1 MKKARSGDHPPVVPD
16 LIRNPGVWG
25 KREGIDYAAFGN
37 RRITT
42 MTVNKIEPVE
52 LVRLVHGSPTRVCAV
67 VTGGGVLS
75 LAWLFGEPGAS
86 RTFLDAQIPYSM
98 RALDGYV
105 GVDAEQHVSPVEADR
120 MAQAALARGQRLA
133 ESVEG
138 IAGVSCTATI
148 ATDRPKRGEH
158 RCAIAWAS
166 VGGSAVYSLTLVKG
180 ARGRA
185 GEEEVVSRLFLNT
198 LAEACGVA
206 ERVDLLLVEGESVV
220 THRS

>member
-1 MKKARSGDHPPVVPD
+1 M
-16 LIRNPGVWG
+16 
-25 KREGIDYAAFGN
+25 
-37 RRITT
+37 
-42 MTVNKIEPVE
+42 
-52 LVRLVHGSPTRVCAV
+52 
-67 VTGGGVLS
+67 LS

-138 IAGVSCTATI
+138 VAGVSCTATI

-158 RCAIAWAS
+158 RCAIAWARA
-166 VGGSAVYSLTLVKG
+166 GGSAVYSLTLVKG
-180 ARGRA
+180 ARDRA
-185 GEEEVVSRLFLNT
+185 GEEEVVSRLFLNA
-198 LAEACGVA
+198 LAEASGVD
-206 ERVDLLLVEGESVV
+206 ERVDLLLIEGESVV